1 MKSQLLP
8 EGFRD
13 SLPELAVKEEIICN
27 FFLDLMKKN
36 GFSVVKPSLLEF
48 ENSLFF
54 LHKDQNDPNSF
65 RVMDPISQ
73 KMMGIRSDI
82 TPQIAR
88 VSCGS
93 LLNSPRPLRL
103 CYSGEVFKVKSN
115 SLNMSRQSLQI
126 GSEIIGIKKYNCENE
141 IITLILE
148 ILKKFK
154 ISKFFINL
162 TIPTLFDA
170 LTKDFNLSE
179 NEIVFVKDKF
189 ANKNINGLDKVS
201 PNLRDLSLFL
211 LDCEGEVDKSI
222 QNLKKKKF
230 SKNIDIEIKNFLRV
244 SKNIKNQFP
253 ELKILVDLLEID
265 KSEYHTGVAFKFF
278 SENLKELFTGGN
290 YMVLDENC
298 IGFSG
303 FLESLIKESSLTP
316 ILKKKI
322 LVPNNIFLKKKK
334 EIQKKGYITIQ
345 SLTNSNKQKMKKDAK
360 CNNCNFYLFNDKIY
374 KVD

>member
-126 GSEIIGIKKYNCENE
+126 GSEIIGIKN
-141 IITLILE
+141 II
-148 ILKKFK
+148 
-154 ISKFFINL
+154 
-162 TIPTLFDA
+162 
-170 LTKDFNLSE
+170 
-179 NEIVFVKDKF
+179 V
-189 ANKNINGLDKVS
+189 
-201 PNLRDLSLFL
+201 
-211 LDCEGEVDKSI
+211 
-222 QNLKKKKF
+222 
-230 SKNIDIEIKNFLRV
+230 
-244 SKNIKNQFP
+244 
-253 ELKILVDLLEID
+253 
-265 KSEYHTGVAFKFF
+265 
-278 SENLKELFTGGN
+278 
-290 YMVLDENC
+290 
-298 IGFSG
+298 
-303 FLESLIKESSLTP
+303 
-316 ILKKKI
+316 
-322 LVPNNIFLKKKK
+322 
-334 EIQKKGYITIQ
+334 
-345 SLTNSNKQKMKKDAK
+345 KMK
-360 CNNCNFYLFNDKIY
+360 
-374 KVD
+374 